1 MRTALTEGSSFFLFS
16 RMARLAEKRFEY
28 LEKQKGVPIFAQG
41 FSH

>member
-1 MRTALTEGSSFFLFS
+1 MRTALGESSSFFIFS
-16 RMARLAEKRFEY
+16 RMARLAEKSFDY